1 MARIGNRSQRSI
13 TSGMVLSVLLLAAC
27 GSSNATT
34 SSSPTSS
41 ASAPS
46 MQPNIAAEL
55 PSAIKASAPLQI
67 ATDASYKPNEFVD
80 PNTGEVMGWDPDLAR
95 AVCRVWGVECTI
107 NNVTFSDI
115 IPALLE
121 TPSKYVMAWSSYS
134 PTTAREAKGIDF
146 VTYAQ
151 VGESWVEQ
159 VGGPTISKAS
169 DMCGHNVAVEAGT
182 TEESDAYGFMGQM
195 PGGGAIAGI
204 TNHCKEI
211 GKTDI
216 TVQSFDT
223 QTEADA
229 ALSSGRSD
237 FGWLDASVSY
247 YEVKVR
253 PTKLRIGGQVC
264 GIAPYGVAI
273 AHSSGLQQAT
283 QDAIKYL
290 IDHGYYKKILDSWN
304 VASVGVT
311 TSKVGLNV
319 NSSSGAGTQAC
330 VPAYAP
336 A

>member
-1 MARIGNRSQRSI
+1 MGRTTSRSHRGI
-13 TSGMVLSVLLLAAC
+13 TTGLALSAMLLAAC
-27 GSSNATT
+27 GNSATT
-34 SSSPTSS
+34 SSPSS
-41 ASAPS
+41 TVSLPSA
-46 MQPNIAAEL
+46 QPNIAAEL

-80 PNTGEVMGWDPDLAR
+80 PTTGEVMGWDPDLAK

-204 TNHCKEI
+204 TDHCKQL

-216 TVQSFDT
+216 TVQTFDT

-229 ALSSGRSD
+229 ALSSGRAD

-311 TSKVGLNV
+311 TSNVGLNV